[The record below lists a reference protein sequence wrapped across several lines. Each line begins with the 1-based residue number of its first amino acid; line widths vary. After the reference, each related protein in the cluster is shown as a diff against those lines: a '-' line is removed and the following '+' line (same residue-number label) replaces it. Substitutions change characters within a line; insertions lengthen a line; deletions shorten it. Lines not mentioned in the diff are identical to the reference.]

1 MKTLVP
7 DNTHHAHRTKATPN
21 IWSARAAAI
30 TLTAALFLSACG
42 ATPAQVPTATPYG
55 PAPTAA
61 DVIATATT
69 NAPGT
74 ATAEARSAKAAGET
88 TTTNAAA
95 ASGDRK
101 FAAMAPAERN
111 GAMKEAPPVTI
122 DPTKK
127 YIATIV
133 MAKGG
138 SIKLELD
145 PGAAPKT
152 VNNFVYLA
160 QNGFYDGV
168 TFHRV
173 LPGFMAQGGDP
184 SGTGGGGPG
193 YQFEDEKNSFTF
205 AAPGVIAMANAGPN
219 TNGSQFFITYG
230 TPTYLDG
237 KHTIFGKVIEG
248 QAVLDAITPR
258 DPEQNPGTP
267 GDAIARIDIE
277 KTEAATVAIP
287 TLAPTATPVP
297 EPAACAPFPLNV
309 QEGDHILG
317 KADSI
322 VTLIEY
328 GDMQCPACARAHPG
342 IKTAM
347 AALSDTV
354 RLIFRHYPLVA
365 LHDKANIVARGVEA
379 AAVQGKFWEMHDAL
393 YEKQADWEKT
403 AIAQITDTLKT
414 YAKDLGLDVA
424 KFETDLAS
432 PAVADRVARDMKSG
446 DALKIQGTPSLYLDG
461 RPINPDAL
469 TGTEIITQFKTY
481 AERRVKDAV
490 GKNADVNFAKP
501 DNVVEAGAT
510 YVMTIKTSK
519 GDIVAEIDPKL
530 APLNVNATLFL
541 AQKGY
546 FNNAPVALNDDQIGA
561 VLSGNPTVSG
571 NPGFDCSVEKAPA
584 DAFAK
589 PGTLALFGDGTR
601 SNAQFIFTY
610 TPTAMFAERFS
621 VIGQITQGLDI
632 VKTLQA
638 ASEDGS
644 KKADTIISVEVKKK

>member
-1 MKTLVP
+1 MNTPVP
-7 DNTHHAHRTKATPN
+7 HRTPRKHLN
-21 IWSARAAAI
+21 WSARAAAI
-30 TLTAALFLSACG
+30 TLTAALFLSACSS
-42 ATPAQVPTATPYG
+42 AAPTQLPTATPYG

-69 NAPGT
+69 NAP
-74 ATAEARSAKAAGET
+74 ATAAVEARSTK
-88 TTTNAAA
+88 AA
-95 ASGDRK
+95 ASDASTGASSAAPSGDRM
-101 FAAMAPAERN
+101 FAKMSAAERN
-111 GAMKEAPPVTI
+111 GAMKEPPPMSI

-127 YIATIV
+127 YIATLV

-138 SIKLELD
+138 LIKLELD

-193 YQFEDEKNSFTF
+193 YQFEDEKNNFTF
-205 AAPGVIAMANAGPN
+205 DAPGVIAMANAGPN
-219 TNGSQFFITYG
+219 TNGSQFFITFG
-230 TPTYLDG
+230 TPTYLNG

-248 QAVLDAITPR
+248 QAVLDVITPR
-258 DPEQNPGTP
+258 DPEQNPTTP
-267 GDAIARIDIE
+267 GDAITRIDIE
-277 KTEAATVAIP
+277 KTDAATVAIP
-287 TLAPTATPVP
+287 TVAPTATPVP
-297 EPAACAPFPLNV
+297 EPATCRPFALNP
-309 QEGDHILG
+309 QEGDHVYG
-317 KADSI
+317 KADAI

-342 IKTAM
+342 IKNTM

-354 RLIFRHYPLVA
+354 RLIFRHYPLVSV
-365 LHDKANIVARGVEA
+365 HDKANIVARGVEA
-379 AAVQGKFWEMHDAL
+379 AALQNKFWEMHDAL

-403 AIAQITDTLKT
+403 PIAQISDTLKT
-414 YAKDLGLDVA
+414 YAKDLGLDVS

-432 PAVADRVARDMKSG
+432 PAVAERVARDMKSG
-446 DALKIQGTPSLYLDG
+446 DSLKIQGTPSLYLDG

-469 TGTEIITQFKTY
+469 TSAEVITQFKTY
-481 AERRVKDAV
+481 ADRRAKDAL
-490 GKNADVNFAKP
+490 GRSADVNFAKP
-501 DNVVEAGAT
+501 ENVVEAGAT

-519 GDIVAEIDPKL
+519 GDIVAELDPKL
-530 APLNVNATLFL
+530 APLNVNSTLFL

-546 FNNAPVALNDDQIGA
+546 FNNVPISLNDDQIGA

-571 NPGFDCSVEKAPA
+571 NPGYDCSVEKAPA

-589 PGTLALFGDGTR
+589 AGTLALFGDGTR
-601 SNAQFIFTY
+601 SNSQLIFTY

-632 VKTLQA
+632 VKSLQA
-638 ASEDGS
+638 PSEDGS